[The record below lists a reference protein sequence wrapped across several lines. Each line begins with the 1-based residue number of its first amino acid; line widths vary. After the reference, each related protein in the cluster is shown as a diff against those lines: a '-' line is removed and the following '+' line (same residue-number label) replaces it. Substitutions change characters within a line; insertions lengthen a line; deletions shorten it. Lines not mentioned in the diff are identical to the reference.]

1 MGTKQSLYK
10 ANKIKDDEFYTLYED
25 IANEVSHYKE
35 QLKGK
40 RILCPCD
47 WDESYNGEIVYKE
60 QGFISPSNLFDSGGA
75 IKKIDIRASK
85 KKIEKDSSLIKCNFV
100 KFLVAHA
107 DTYGIKSIS
116 VSGYNPSN
124 GEGVR
129 FQDVDYSNYDLVIT
143 NPPFSQFREF
153 IDTMFKNNMEFLI
166 IGPLTAI
173 TYKEVFE
180 HIQKNEM
187 WLGYAKQ
194 LSGFRLAD
202 GTELL
207 SKNPEGSVSRSCK
220 WYTNLD
226 VSYRHDKMILTED
239 YSPEKY
245 PKYYN
250 YNGIDINKTN
260 KIPYNYNG
268 EMGVPITFLQ
278 KFNPDQ
284 FEIIGKG
291 VQVEKT
297 IRFKGD
303 KATLWIEKD
312 GEPFK
317 APFERILIK
326 NKEVIKNKK

>member
-10 ANKIKDDEFYTLYED
+10 ANKIKDDEFFTLYED
-25 IANEVSHYKE
+25 IANEVSRYKE

-47 WDESYNGEIVYKE
+47 WDESYNEEIVYE
-60 QGFISPSNLFDSGGA
+60 EERFVGPSDLLDSGGT
-75 IKKIDIRASK
+75 IKRIDIKAFKEK
-85 KKIEKDSSLIKCNFV
+85 KLDLIKCNFV

-107 DTYGIKSIS
+107 DAYNIASIS
-116 VSGYNPSN
+116 ASGYNPATCK
-124 GEGVR
+124 GVK
-129 FQDVDYSNYDLVIT
+129 FQDIDYSKYDLVIT

-153 IDTMFKNNMEFLI
+153 IDTMFKNDMQFLV
-166 IGPLTAI
+166 IGPITAI
-173 TYKEVFE
+173 TYKEVFN

-194 LSGFRLAD
+194 LSGFILSD
-202 GTELL
+202 GTAVL
-207 SKNPEGSVSRSCK
+207 SKNPEGSVPRACK

-226 VSYRHDKMILTED
+226 VAYRHDKMILTES

-245 PKYYN
+245 PNYYN
-250 YNGIDINKTN
+250 YNGIDVDKTN
-260 KIPYNYNG
+260 NIPFDYSG
-268 EMGVPITFLQ
+268 VMGVPVTFLT
-278 KFNPDQ
+278 KYNPEQ
-284 FEIIGKG
+284 FKIIGKG

-297 IRFKGD
+297 VRFKGD

-312 GEPFK
+312 GKPYK

-326 NKEVIKNKK
+326 NKKLFKKDK